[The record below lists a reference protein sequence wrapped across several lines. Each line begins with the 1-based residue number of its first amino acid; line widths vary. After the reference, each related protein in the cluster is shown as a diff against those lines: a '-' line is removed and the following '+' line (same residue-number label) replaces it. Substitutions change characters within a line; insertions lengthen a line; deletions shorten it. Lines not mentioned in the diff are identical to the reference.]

1 MAGMVTLLTPAL
13 MTLHSSHSTNYT
25 ARPATISNS
34 TESPVLQLLIT
45 QWDEEKRPC
54 VCLCA
59 VLSVSEFI
67 TNIEHLLERSA
78 ALFPPRHPNVK
89 SLFIVLVEE
98 SSFHI
103 AYQQHQLIVLL
114 SRF

>member
-1 MAGMVTLLTPAL
+1 M
-13 MTLHSSHSTNYT
+13 
-25 ARPATISNS
+25 
-34 TESPVLQLLIT
+34 
-45 QWDEEKRPC
+45 
-54 VCLCA
+54 
-59 VLSVSEFI
+59 SEFI
-67 TNIEHLLERSA
+67 TDIEHLLERSA
-78 ALFPPRHPNVK
+78 ELFPPRTPNVK